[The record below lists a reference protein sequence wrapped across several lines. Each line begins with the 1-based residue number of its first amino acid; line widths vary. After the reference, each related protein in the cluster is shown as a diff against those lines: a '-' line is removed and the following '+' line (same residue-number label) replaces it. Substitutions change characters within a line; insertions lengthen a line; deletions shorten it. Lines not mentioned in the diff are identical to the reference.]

1 MYCDQNSCINLL
13 VTFDIPRVYFIFF
26 NFSGV
31 IPVAMLDSKSGIS
44 NLFTNRLLMK
54 STA

>member
-1 MYCDQNSCINLL
+1 MYSDQNSCINLL
-13 VTFDIPRVYFIFF
+13 VTFDILRVFFF

-31 IPVAMLDSKSGIS
+31 IPVAMLNSKSGIS